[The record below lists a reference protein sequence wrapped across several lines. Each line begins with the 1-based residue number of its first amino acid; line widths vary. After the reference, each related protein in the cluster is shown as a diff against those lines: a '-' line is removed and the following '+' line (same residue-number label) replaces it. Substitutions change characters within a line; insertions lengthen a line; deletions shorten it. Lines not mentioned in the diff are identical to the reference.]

1 MILEPQ
7 WLIRAR
13 DKIGLKEI
21 AGPQHEA
28 EILKL
33 ATDALVPYIHD
44 DETAWCSTFACAM
57 LERSGII
64 SPRSPAAR
72 SFLHW
77 GIDCMD
83 LGDAQIPVGAI
94 VVFSRPPSPIQGHVG
109 FAVGITAEGNI
120 LTLGGNQSN
129 SVSIAPIKGGRL
141 IGARWPIEERA
152 DIKLLHRIPFVSST
166 KQLSTN
172 EA

>member
-1 MILEPQ
+1 MNEPR
-7 WLIRAR
+7 WLIKAR

-33 ATDALVPYIHD
+33 ATDAGVPWIHD

-64 SPRSPAAR
+64 SPRSASAR

-83 LGDAQIPVGAI
+83 LGDAQIPLGAL
-94 VVFSRPPSPIQGHVG
+94 VVFSRPPSAVQGHVG
-109 FAVGITAEGNI
+109 FALGITADGDI
-120 LTLGGNQSN
+120 VTLGGNQSN

-152 DIKLLHRIPFVSST
+152 DIRLLRRIPFVST
-166 KQLSTN
+166 AKPVSTN